1 MKIKTKHITYEQA
14 MALPSWEHKKP
25 KKPSALL
32 AGVARLL
39 LNGELTHLQFPWPL
53 RATMR
58 SPLRSP
64 A

>member
-39 LNGELTHLQFPWPL
+39 LNG
-53 RATMR
+53 
-58 SPLRSP
+58 
-64 A
+64 